1 MLGKNSWTYLV
12 LGKSSWTY
20 LVLLSYGRSSTGPH
34 LVGIKSIS
42 LYIRRACV
50 PRSALGLH
58 SARCPVGRSP
68 PNTVMI
74 FPMVLME

>member
-42 LYIRRACV
+42 LYIRHVHAY
-50 PRSALGLH
+50 PGLH
-58 SARCPVGRSP
+58 WACTLQG
-68 PNTVMI
+68 
-74 FPMVLME
+74 VLWEGALPILS